1 MKNINVLILSAG
13 RRVELVRCFKEAR
26 ESLGLDGKVVAADI
40 STTAPAIYHAD
51 KYHIIPKISA
61 DDFIESII
69 NVCKEEN
76 IHLIVPTI
84 DTELQKLSDNKKRIE
99 LNTSAKVLV
108 SREEVIK
115 ICRDKYNTQNFFEN
129 NGFGMPRL
137 ISKVD
142 IQNKNYEFPLFIK
155 PLNGSSSI
163 NTFKVNSEK
172 ELEFFL
178 EYVPEPI
185 VQGFIEGDEFTI
197 DVFTD
202 FNSKPITI
210 VPRQRLATRGGE
222 VAKGITKKDREI
234 IDEIKKVID
243 VLKPIGH
250 ITVQCMKTKDGI
262 KFIEINPRFGGGAPI
277 SIKAGAN
284 SPKNL
289 YKLLLGEK
297 LTYNEDYEE
306 NLLALRHDEAVFI
319 NHEGNVVQ

>member
-319 NHEGNVVQ
+319 NHEGNVV

>member
-84 DTELQKLSDNKKRIE
+84 DPELQKLSDNKKRIE

-115 ICRDKYNTQNFFEN
+115 ICRDKYNTQDFFEN